1 VKTFAARYWR
11 EDDQWEVELVD
22 DENVHTFAST
32 LGRARRY
39 IREATAAMYDLDTDQ
54 IDIEDHIELPGGLSD
69 EVGVLLD
76 HRAALE
82 ITARKVA
89 EETSGLVV
97 RILDSGVSVRDAGE
111 IVHLSAQRVH
121 QLAHKNPRRKR
132 APAHGGASMRVMGR
146 TR

>member
-11 EDDQWEVELVD
+11 EDDHWEVELVD

-39 IREATAAMYDLDTDQ
+39 IREATAAMYDLGTDQ

-82 ITARKVA
+82 ITAREVA

-97 RILDSGVSVRDAGE
+97 RILNSGVSVRDAGE
-111 IVHLSAQRVH
+111 IVHLSAQRVN
-121 QLAHKNPRRKR
+121 QLAHRNPRRKR
-132 APAHGGASMRVMGR
+132 APAHDKASVRVKGR
-146 TR
+146 SR